1 MPPISNDFIAGVSSS
16 VKHQTLVALAPL
28 LVYLVGYF
36 ARRIVKTGSA
46 QKFNF
51 AAAFALLFIG
61 MTPVAFGLASM
72 LRLAVQ
78 MQTVQ
83 TVWETSS
90 LLRDYAIACK
100 YDPSKRKSGE
110 LEVAE
115 QHLRQKDVLWKIAN
129 TNDQG
134 RALGET
140 EPIPCD
146 IGPAPDLREI
156 RASMPL
162 LAQRSEHVTIFAYAS
177 SLLALVFV
185 WLLIHPIRLRK
196 RDRDGGES
204 NAARAE
210 RKPINGELNTSGN
223 DTANSGAKW

>member
-28 LVYLVGYF
+28 LIYLVGYF
-36 ARRIVKTGSA
+36 ARRFVKTGSA

-100 YDPSKRKSGE
+100 YDPSKRKSSE
-110 LEVAE
+110 LEAAE
-115 QHLRQKDVLWKIAN
+115 KHLRQKDVLWKIAN
-129 TNDQG
+129 TSDQG
-134 RALGET
+134 RVLGET
-140 EPIPCD
+140 EPIPCE
-146 IGPAPDLREI
+146 IGAAPDLREI

-162 LAQRSEHVTIFAYAS
+162 LAQRSEHVTICAYAS
-177 SLLALVFV
+177 SFLALVFV
-185 WLLIHPIRLRK
+185 WLLIHPIQLRK
-196 RDRDGGES
+196 RVRDGRED
-204 NAARAE
+204 NAARAAHN
-210 RKPINGELNTSGN
+210 PIDVEPNTAGC
-223 DTANSGAKW
+223 DAVNSGAKW